1 VQFFLHRFKSLF
13 FSAGTLLG
21 FVLGILLGILL
32 PQPYG
37 IGLLALLGWVVIP
50 VDLVSLLFG
59 YNAITNQNG
68 PGGFQWPQ
76 WAAWV
81 RWGVVLYY
89 VLFLVCY
96 GWCSY
101 RATRQTGAVRDGLLS
116 VVWVALVTII
126 SAIIPVVVT
135 SMWPP
140 QALIGQGSDLSALL
154 FSLEGAVE
162 LCAFFALPLLA
173 MALLAGLVGAG
184 LSRLFS
190 TQADR

>member
-1 VQFFLHRFKSLF
+1 
-13 FSAGTLLG
+13 
-21 FVLGILLGILL
+21 LL
-32 PQPYG
+32 PQPYD
-37 IGLLALLGWVVIP
+37 IWLLVLLGWVVIP
-50 VDLVSLLFG
+50 VDLISLLFG
-59 YNAITNQNG
+59 YNAIANQNG

-76 WAAWV
+76 WAVWV

-101 RATRQTGAVRDGLLS
+101 RATRQTGAVGDGLLS

-126 SAIIPVVVT
+126 SAIIPAT
-135 SMWPP
+135 LTIMW
-140 QALIGQGSDLSALL
+140 QNQVLFSQGSDLSTLL

-173 MALLAGLVGAG
+173 MALLAGLVGSG

-190 TQADR
+190 PCSRLRRVRGHRP